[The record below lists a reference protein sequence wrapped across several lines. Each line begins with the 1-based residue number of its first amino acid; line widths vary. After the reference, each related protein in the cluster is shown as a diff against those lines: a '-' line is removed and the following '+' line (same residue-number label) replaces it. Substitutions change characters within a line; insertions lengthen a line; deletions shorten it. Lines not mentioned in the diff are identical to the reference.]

1 MHNACMTVNI
11 TIRNVPV
18 EIRDSIAERARCH
31 GQSMQEY
38 LLAELEQL
46 TAKPTVEAWL
56 KRARARANKAG
67 SKVTS
72 QQIVDSIRSDREQ

>member
-18 EIRDSIAERARCH
+18 EIRDSIAARARGR

-38 LLAELEQL
+38 LLGELEEL
-46 TAKPTVEAWL
+46 TARPSVEVWL
-56 KRARARANKAG
+56 KRARARARKAG
-67 SKVTS
+67 SEVTS
-72 QQIVDSIRSDREQ
+72 QQIVDSIKSDRR